1 MYDLVYLMTAVLVFV
16 SGILFVD
23 GCELLGRTGK

>member
-1 MYDLVYLMTAVLVFV
+1 MGDLIYIVVTLFVFV

-23 GCELLGRTGK
+23 ACERLRR